1 VGLGA
6 SSPLLLLI
14 PLNLKE
20 EFEKKRGKRRR
31 IRGRIDGDA
40 KEQELS
46 PPPHLIFILPTIV
59 RYLKRDV
66 MKLGKST

>member
-1 VGLGA
+1 
-6 SSPLLLLI
+6 
-14 PLNLKE
+14 LNLKE

-46 PPPHLIFILPTIV
+46 PPPPNF
-59 RYLKRDV
+59 Y
-66 MKLGKST
+66 STYYR

>member
-46 PPPHLIFILPTIV
+46 PPPT
-59 RYLKRDV
+59 
-66 MKLGKST
+66 